1 MAKCTECGHKTSFMM
16 SICDACIKEI
26 DRKLEEQAS
35 RREALKTEEIK
46 ALEVNYLD
54 KTIGNAQIR
63 EINISKHA
71 RALRFLRFT
80 DYMLV
85 IFCSHWLLSIISSY
99 LINPVFRGG
108 GGLFIVSVATPIL
121 SFGIYTG

>member
-1 MAKCTECGHKTSFMM
+1 MAKCTKCGHKASFMM
-16 SICDACIKEI
+16 SMCDACIEEI
-26 DRKLEEQAS
+26 SRKQEEQAS
-35 RREALKTEEIK
+35 RREASKTAEIK

-80 DYMLV
+80 DYTLV
-85 IFCSHWLLSIISSY
+85 IFCGY
-99 LINPVFRGG
+99 LGG
-108 GGLFIVSVATPIL
+108 SLNSV
-121 SFGIYTG
+121 